1 MHLNSMCLVPARTQF
16 ETDRTLKPPAPPQL
30 DPQRISAAAY
40 TLIIVSGRLQG
51 HFHHHHLQQQQ
62 DEDDRLRRT
71 DSERPTVERIQ
82 PPDIPIVES
91 AR

>member
-1 MHLNSMCLVPARTQF
+1 MHINRCIVPARTQL
-16 ETDRTLKPPAPPQL
+16 ETDRTPKPPAPPPLPPQ
-30 DPQRISAAAY
+30 DPQRIAAAY
-40 TLIIVSGRLQG
+40 TLIIAITRYPQG
-51 HFHHHHLQQQQ
+51 HHRQLYRQ

-71 DSERPTVERIQ
+71 DSERPTAERVQ